1 MSLSLSAEFHPCHP
15 ASVMKADPWEAAQR
29 LPFFSGK
36 CPGVPPCNLSVTVS
50 VPTPILH
57 NCQRVT
63 ARTRF
68 IPKNPCTY
76 LQGWVAHLST
86 PVRSRRLPLSGL
98 SKQPSLSREVSA
110 YPGST
115 LGSPTSPLSS
125 SSQCSLSTRTRFSHN
140 HISHSPGS
148 PTESESLSYSFSQQT
163 VQDSGLLASS
173 GPLSGLRC
181 YGEFVLGGSS
191 YVGWIGT
198 SAIGCQVCGTSRSL
212 SVSLQDEMEIGYIQ
226 APHKT
231 LPVVFDSPR
240 DRGLKDF
247 PVKRVMV
254 GTLEAWQTP
263 SHPAPL
269 ALTPRSF
276 STHLPL
282 SHPFTLVL
290 KAEVRLQQDPRGG
303 ADSLRYYSD
312 KIWFLKA
319 SPRMSSLVLEIALSM
334 RGILGYLRVLLPQ
347 GRSSIS
353 GAWFNPLGAALGL
366 WLRVQDQPDF
376 ISHSQHIRDL
386 EVTYC

>member
-1 MSLSLSAEFHPCHP
+1 M
-15 ASVMKADPWEAAQR
+15 
-29 LPFFSGK
+29 
-36 CPGVPPCNLSVTVS
+36 TVS
-50 VPTPILH
+50 VLTRTLH

-63 ARTRF
+63 TLTRF
-68 IPKNPCTY
+68 IPENPCTH

-86 PVRSRRLPLSGL
+86 PVRSRRLLPSGL
-98 SKQPSLSREVSA
+98 SKQPSLSA

-115 LGSPTSPLSS
+115 LGSPTSPLST
-125 SSQCSLSTRTRFSHN
+125 SSQYSLSTRTRFSHS
-140 HISHSPGS
+140 HISLSPGS
-148 PTESESLSYSFSQQT
+148 PTESGSLSYSFSQQT
-163 VQDSGLLASS
+163 VQDSGLPASS

-198 SAIGCQVCGTSRSL
+198 SAIGCQDCGTSRSL

-263 SHPAPL
+263 SHPVPL

-282 SHPFTLVL
+282 SHP
-290 KAEVRLQQDPRGG
+290 
-303 ADSLRYYSD
+303 
-312 KIWFLKA
+312 
-319 SPRMSSLVLEIALSM
+319 
-334 RGILGYLRVLLPQ
+334 LPQ
-347 GRSSIS
+347 AAWSSKPRSGSSRTQGVVPTPSAITLIRS
-353 GAWFNPLGAALGL
+353 GFSEPH
-366 WLRVQDQPDF
+366 P
-376 ISHSQHIRDL
+376 
-386 EVTYC
+386 T